1 VPFCIGVAVLLA
13 VERPAIGRNPARV
26 LDWSLLA
33 CLIAVAAQLIPLS
46 ATARGRLSPQ
56 AFDIDN
62 ALRLDAAP
70 RVLSRHA
77 LSVDVEST
85 AGALALGAAYI
96 GLFWSARAIFAR
108 GGVRTVTR
116 GVTWFGLALTVL
128 VAVQRATSPKML
140 YWYFRPL
147 NAGASPYGPFVSRNA
162 LATWLAMAVPL
173 VIGYAMAR
181 HRSDTR
187 TGLGVAARVEAIDA
201 VQLWLGA
208 AACLM
213 MGGLFGSMSRA
224 GIIGAAVGLL
234 VFIALSR
241 TQIESGRRLV
251 WISGALAALIAAASL
266 FANFGALAM
275 RLQATTDSG
284 VWGRRAIWR
293 DTWRMTQDF
302 WLTGVGAGAFE
313 RGMLVYQEGSRQFF
327 FNHAH
332 DEYLQLAAEG
342 GLLLAVPA
350 AIAVIAGVS
359 LIVDRLR
366 RDRTPIF
373 WLRVGA
379 VSAMIAVAVQSIWDT
394 GLRTP
399 ANGALFALIAA
410 VALHEPRPAHEGA
423 SGRHGSQR
431 RNGRPAGDGTG

>member
-1 VPFCIGVAVLLA
+1 VPLFAGVAVLLA
-13 VERPAIGRNPARV
+13 VERPSIGRGPARV

-46 ATARGRLSPQ
+46 TTARGRLSPQ
-56 AFDIDN
+56 AFQIDS

-70 RVLSRHA
+70 QIPAGHA
-77 LSVDVEST
+77 LSLDAEST
-85 AGALALGAAYI
+85 AWALALGAAYI

-116 GVTWFGLALTVL
+116 GVVWLGLALTVL
-128 VAVQRATSPKML
+128 VAVQRATSPKLL

-162 LATWLAMAVPL
+162 LASWLAMAVPL
-173 VIGYAMAR
+173 IIGYAVAR
-181 HRSDTR
+181 HRSEAR
-187 TGLGVAARVEAIDA
+187 TGLGIAARAEAIDST
-201 VQLWLGA
+201 QLWLGG

-224 GIIGAAVGLL
+224 GIFGTAVGLIAF
-234 VFIALSR
+234 VALSR
-241 TQIESGRRLV
+241 TRIKGGRGLV
-251 WISGALAALIAAASL
+251 WMSGALAVMVAAASL

-275 RLQATTDSG
+275 RLQETTESG

-293 DTWRMTQDF
+293 DTWRMIEDF

-350 AIAVIAGVS
+350 AIALVAGVA
-359 LIVDRLR
+359 LIINRLR

-373 WLRVGA
+373 WLRAGA
-379 VSAMIAVAVQSIWDT
+379 VSGIIAVAIQSIWDT

-399 ANGALFALIAA
+399 ANGVLFAVIAA
-410 VALHEPRPAHEGA
+410 IALHEPRPPHDGPARHSA
-423 SGRHGSQR
+423 SRSFTSDR
-431 RNGRPAGDGTG
+431 

>member
-1 VPFCIGVAVLLA
+1 MPFCAGVAVLLA
-13 VERPAIGRNPARV
+13 AERPSIGRGRARL

-33 CLIAVAAQLIPLS
+33 CLIALAAQLIPLS

-56 AFDIDN
+56 AFQIDS

-70 RVLSRHA
+70 QVFPPHA
-77 LSVDVEST
+77 LSIDAEST
-85 AGALALGAAYI
+85 AWAVALGAAYI
-96 GLFWSARAIFAR
+96 GLFWCARGIFAR

-116 GVTWFGLALTVL
+116 GVTWLGLALTVL
-128 VAVQRATSPKML
+128 VAVQRATSPKLL

-147 NAGASPYGPFVSRNA
+147 DAGASPYGPFVSRNA
-162 LATWLAMAVPL
+162 LASWLAMAVPL
-173 VIGYAMAR
+173 IIGYAVAR
-181 HRSDTR
+181 HRSDPR
-187 TGLGVAARVEAIDA
+187 TGLGIAARAEAIDST
-201 VQLWLGA
+201 QLWLAG

-224 GIIGAAVGLL
+224 GIFGAAVGLIA
-234 VFIALSR
+234 FIALSR
-241 TQIESGRRLV
+241 TRIKRGGGLV
-251 WISGALAALIAAASL
+251 WISGSLAALIAAASL

-275 RLQATTDSG
+275 RLQETTESG
-284 VWGRRAIWR
+284 MWGRRAIWR

-350 AIAVIAGVS
+350 TIAVIAGVA
-359 LIVDRLR
+359 LIVNRLR
-366 RDRTPIF
+366 GDRTPIF
-373 WLRVGA
+373 WLRAGA
-379 VSAMIAVAVQSIWDT
+379 VSGMIAVAIQSIWDT

-399 ANGALFALIAA
+399 ANGALFAVIAA
-410 VALHEPRPAHEGA
+410 IALHEPRPPHDEPA
-423 SGRHGSQR
+423 SRHGSR
-431 RNGRPAGDGTG
+431 SVARDR

>member
-1 VPFCIGVAVLLA
+1 MVPFCAGVAVLLA
-13 VERPAIGRNPARV
+13 TERPSIGRGLARL

-46 ATARGRLSPQ
+46 PTARGRLSPQ
-56 AFDIDN
+56 AFLID
-62 ALRLDAAP
+62 LTVRLDGGQGMP
-70 RVLSRHA
+70 PRHA
-77 LSVDVEST
+77 LSIDAEST
-85 AGALALGAAYI
+85 AWALALGAGYI
-96 GLFWSARAIFAR
+96 GLFWCARAIFAR

-116 GVTWFGLALTVL
+116 GVTWLGLALTVL

-147 NAGASPYGPFVSRNA
+147 NPGASPYGPFVSRNA
-162 LATWLAMAVPL
+162 LATWLAMALPL
-173 VIGYAMAR
+173 IIGYAVAR
-181 HRSDTR
+181 HRSDPR
-187 TGLGVAARVEAIDA
+187 SGLGLAARAEAIDST
-201 VQLWLGA
+201 QLWLGG

-234 VFIALSR
+234 AFVALSR
-241 TQIESGRRLV
+241 TRINTGRSLV
-251 WISGALAALIAAASL
+251 WMSGSLAVVIAVGSL

-275 RLQATTDSG
+275 RLQETTESG

-332 DEYLQLAAEG
+332 DEYLQLASEG

-350 AIAVIAGVS
+350 TIAVVAGAA
-359 LIVDRLR
+359 LIVRRLR
-366 RDRTPIF
+366 SDRTPIF
-373 WLRVGA
+373 WFRAGA
-379 VSAMIAVAVQSIWDT
+379 VSGIIAVAIQSIWDT

-399 ANGALFALIAA
+399 ANGALFAVIAA
-410 VALHEPRPAHEGA
+410 IALHEPRPPHDGPA
-423 SGRHGSQR
+423 
-431 RNGRPAGDGTG
+431 RPPRSRPREP